1 MPDYSQGSTVMFG
14 DSPIGSV
21 LSIAGSPGSASFADI
36 TSATTA
42 VIGSLEDARIIKEST
57 VLVVDP
63 GSVTV
68 RLLGMPPY
76 SRADIG
82 SRGTLTFNTNGGS
95 LSFEAFLETFEVEAS
110 VGELLKGSCTFRFS
124 GA

>member
-1 MPDYSQGSTVMFG
+1 MPGYSQGSTVSFG
-14 DSPIGSV
+14 GGAIGSV
-21 LSIAGSPGSASFADI
+21 LSIAGSPGSASFADV
-36 TSATTA
+36 TSTATA
-42 VIGSLEDARIIKEST
+42 IVGSGADARLIKESA
-57 VLVVDP
+57 VLAVDP

-68 RLLGMPPY
+68 RLLGMPPF
-76 SRADIG
+76 SRSQIG
-82 SRGTLTFNTNGGS
+82 SRGTLTFNTDGGS